1 MKINGIRGMWAILAC
16 MLLLTFCSCARQNG
30 TTLTFPEYPEMK
42 IGFST
47 QNFMQSMPF
56 TVESLEELISY
67 AAKKGYGFI
76 QLRDSRAELSKEDCE
91 RLTAYADSLGIR
103 VIYEIHVNLLH
114 PDFTEV
120 FARGTENAK
129 LFGQPAILRAP
140 LTGSEFEGK
149 DTKTGWTLEELT
161 AAALLAEECAARA
174 DSQGVRFVV
183 ENVMEPFFGKSPAY
197 FGLADLFKHTGKV
210 GLQFDL
216 CNAFVNNSR
225 MKADPDQV
233 AAFLEQ
239 LGERWVT
246 THVKTAVDGVPQPVV
261 GDNPISVREI
271 ARMMG
276 EGGVQYFALELVAV
290 EDKEACFANHEAS
303 IKALTEMGLLGKK

>member
-1 MKINGIRGMWAILAC
+1 MKINGIRVMWAILAC
-16 MLLLTFCSCARQNG
+16 MLLLTFGSCARQSG
-30 TTLTFPEYPEMK
+30 STLTFPEYPEMK

-47 QNFMQSMPF
+47 QNFMQAMPF
-56 TVESLEELISY
+56 TVESLEKLISY

-76 QLRDSRAELSKEDCE
+76 ELRDNRAGLSKKDCE
-91 RLTAYADSLGIR
+91 RLAAYADSLGIQ

-114 PDFTEV
+114 PDFKEV
-120 FARGTENAK
+120 FARGTENAM

-149 DTKTGWTLEELT
+149 ENKTGWTLEELT
-161 AAALLAEECAARA
+161 AAALLAEEYAVRA
-174 DSQGVRFVV
+174 DSQGVAFIV
-183 ENVMEPFFGKSPAY
+183 ENVMEPFFGKSPEY
-197 FGLADLFKHTGKV
+197 FGLADLFKHTEKV

-225 MKADPDQV
+225 KKAGPAEV
-233 AAFLEQ
+233 AGFLEQ
-239 LGERWVT
+239 LGDRWVT

-261 GDNPISVREI
+261 GDNPISVKEV

-276 EGGVQYFALELVAV
+276 RSGVQYFALELVAV
-290 EDKEACFANHEAS
+290 ADKEECVANHEAS